1 MYIYL
6 IKYFNHVIAAAEDD
20 VSADNVI
27 QQYMQNNK
35 DMKIENF
42 EKEAIRFIRNP
53 IKLNIDLNT
62 GEFSIKS
69 EGVNET
75 WN

>member
-27 QQYMQNNK
+27 QQYMQNN
-35 DMKIENF
+35 I
-42 EKEAIRFIRNP
+42 
-53 IKLNIDLNT
+53 
-62 GEFSIKS
+62 
-69 EGVNET
+69 
-75 WN
+75 